1 MKKLLT
7 ILLSI
12 ILVLALSACTIN
24 IGGVPQKEAD
34 ESNTT
39 VSNLEEEKA
48 TVAENK
54 NENSTEKKE
63 ESKTES
69 KEETK
74 TETKEESKTE
84 SAPSSTTSSSSS
96 SSSSS
101 TSSKNDAVSSSS
113 PLRRPVEEETK
124 AEISRERA
132 IEIALAKVGLSSS
145 DVYALKAEYDKDED
159 NDDGGSSWEVEF
171 KSNGYEYSYEINAVT
186 EGIIDY
192 EKERIDYDD

>member
-74 TETKEESKTE
+74 TE

-124 AEISRERA
+124 TEISRERA
-132 IEIALAKVGLSSS
+132 IEIALAKAGLSSG
-145 DVYALKAEYDKDED
+145 DVYALKAEYDRD
-159 NDDGGSSWEVEF
+159 DDGNTWEVEF
-171 KSNGYEYSYEINAVT
+171 KSNGFEYSYEINAVT